1 MNCEPDNLNG
11 NFIEE
16 QRRLSARRPNL
27 RLRARIIQAIRR
39 FFIQHGYLEIETP
52 HLIPAPAPED
62 HISAISAGDAFL
74 HTSPEL
80 CMKRLLSAGYRKIF
94 QICRCFRH
102 GERGELH
109 LSEFSLLEWYRAGI
123 NYMDLMDECEEM
135 TLFVSHDLGFGEEIE
150 YQGKKIFLQRPWER
164 ISVKEAFERYASI
177 SLKKALES
185 DRFEEVMVEEIEP
198 CLGIAKPV
206 FLYDYP
212 ASLAAL
218 ARLKEDD
225 QRLAERF
232 ELYMGGVE
240 LANAFSELTD
250 AREQERRFE
259 REREKQQQLGK
270 RVYPIPDNFL
280 KALPHMPRSAGIAL
294 GVDRFIMVLI
304 NKTRID
310 DVVSFTPEEL

>member
-1 MNCEPDNLNG
+1 MIREPG
-11 NFIEE
+11 NMSPGSKNSSFIEE

-52 HLIPAPAPED
+52 HLIPAPAPEA

-102 GERGELH
+102 GEKGELH
-109 LSEFSLLEWYRAGI
+109 WSDFSPLDCYRPAI
-123 NYMDLMDECEEM
+123 
-135 TLFVSHDLGFGEEIE
+135 
-150 YQGKKIFLQRPWER
+150 
-164 ISVKEAFERYASI
+164 ISR
-177 SLKKALES
+177 
-185 DRFEEVMVEEIEP
+185 
-198 CLGIAKPV
+198 
-206 FLYDYP
+206 
-212 ASLAAL
+212 
-218 ARLKEDD
+218 D

-294 GVDRFIMVLI
+294 GVDRFIMVLV